1 MQVTETLSEGLKR
14 ELKVTV
20 PAADLEAVVE
30 GRLDELRKTVTMK
43 GFRRGKVPL
52 SIVRRRYQ
60 PRVLGEVLQ
69 QTIET
74 RSREILEERELR
86 PAMQPEIEITAY
98 DEGKDLEFTMGMEV
112 LPDIELG
119 DVSDL
124 TVTRL
129 KAEVTD
135 IAVEDALG
143 RLAEA
148 EKRFEPVETP
158 RPAQEGDQ
166 LVVDIAVE
174 VDGEPAP
181 ERSGTDVPLE
191 LDAEA
196 LMPEM
201 TEQLVGTQ
209 VGEEREVTIAPQTPD
224 SDAEEQ
230 DEAAAEAAAATVFKI
245 TVKEVQERLPVT
257 VDDAFAERRGAE
269 NLDGLRGVVREQ
281 IQSQYDQFSQARL
294 KRSLLDVLDERY
306 KFEVP
311 PGMVEREFDAVWQ
324 QIENDAKRAR
334 SEVAS
339 FLDQPEDEAREEFRQ
354 IAERRVR
361 LGLLIAEIG
370 GRNDIT
376 VEQED
381 LLRAAVAN
389 AREHSEPQR
398 VLEFYRSQ
406 PDQLERFRPTV
417 FEDKVITFL
426 SELATVSEQA
436 VDVETLMRD
445 PDEDEKSSA
454 AGTEQADEEESAAT
468 VEDEKSSA
476 AGTEQADEE
485 ESAATVE
492 DESATSGESG

>member
-1 MQVTETLSEGLKR
+1 MQVTETLAEGLKR

-20 PAADLEAVVE
+20 PAADLESEVE

-52 SIVRRRYQ
+52 SIVRRHYQ

-74 RSREILEERELR
+74 RSREVLEERELR

-112 LPDIELG
+112 LPNIELG
-119 DVSDL
+119 DFSDL

-135 IAVEDALG
+135 ESVEDALG

-158 RPAQEGDQ
+158 RAAQEGDQ
-166 LVVDIAVE
+166 LLVDIAVE

-196 LMPEM
+196 LLPEM
-201 TEQLVGTQ
+201 TEQLVGAQ
-209 VGEEREVTIAPQTPD
+209 AGEEREVTMTPPAPD
-224 SDAEEQ
+224 EEAGEQ
-230 DEAAAEAAAATVFKI
+230 DEPAAAAEATVFKI
-245 TVKEVQERLPVT
+245 TIKEVQERLPVT
-257 VDDAFAERRGAE
+257 IDDAFAERRGAE
-269 NLDGLRGVVREQ
+269 NLDALRGVVREQ
-281 IQSQYDQFSQARL
+281 IQSEYEQVSQARL

-324 QIENDAKRAR
+324 QIENDAKRAD
-334 SEVAS
+334 SEIATM
-339 FLDQPEDEAREEFRQ
+339 LDQPEDEAREEFRQ

-370 GRNDIT
+370 GSNDIT

-381 LLRAAVAN
+381 LLRAAMMS
-389 AREHSEPQR
+389 ARGHPEPQR
-398 VLEFYRSQ
+398 LLEFYRSQ
-406 PDQLERFRPTV
+406 PDALERFRPTV

-426 SELATVSEQA
+426 SELAAVSEQV

-454 AGTEQADEEESAAT
+454 TGTEQADEEESAAP
-468 VEDEKSSA
+468 VEDERVA
-476 AGTEQADEE
+476 
-485 ESAATVE
+485 
-492 DESATSGESG
+492 SGESG

>member
-20 PAADLEAVVE
+20 PAADLESEVE

-52 SIVRRRYQ
+52 SIVRRQYQ

-74 RSREILEERELR
+74 RTREVLEERELR

-112 LPDIELG
+112 LPNIELG
-119 DVSDL
+119 DFSDL

-135 IAVEDALG
+135 DAVEDALG

-148 EKRFEPVETP
+148 EKRFEPVETA
-158 RPAQEGDQ
+158 RAAQEGDQ
-166 LVVDIAVE
+166 LLVDIAVE
-174 VDGEPAP
+174 VDGKPAP

-191 LDAEA
+191 LDTEA

-201 TEQLVGTQ
+201 TEQLVGAQ
-209 VGEEREVTIAPQTPD
+209 AGEEREVTIAPESPD
-224 SDAEEQ
+224 PETGEQ
-230 DEAAAEAAAATVFKI
+230 DEPEAAAAAAATVFKI
-245 TVKEVQERLPVT
+245 TVKEVQERQPT
-257 VDDAFAERRGAE
+257 TIDDSFAQRRGAE
-269 NLDGLRGVVREQ
+269 NLDELRGVVRGQ
-281 IQSQYDQFSQARL
+281 IQEQYDQASQVRL

-306 KFEVP
+306 KFDVP
-311 PGMVEREFDAVWQ
+311 PGMIEREFDAVWQ
-324 QIENDAKRAR
+324 QIENDAKRA
-334 SEVAS
+334 EAEIATI
-339 FLDQPEDEAREEFRQ
+339 LDQPEEEAREEFRR

-370 GRNDIT
+370 GANDIS

-381 LLRAAVAN
+381 LLRAAMMS
-389 AREHSEPQR
+389 ARGHPEPQR
-398 VLEFYRSQ
+398 LLEYYRSQ
-406 PDQLERFRPTV
+406 PQALERFGPTV
-417 FEDKVITFL
+417 FEDKVIAFL
-426 SELATVSEQA
+426 GELAAVSDEV

-445 PDEDEKSSA
+445 PDDDEKPSKSGDPA
-454 AGTEQADEEESAAT
+454 AG
-468 VEDEKSSA
+468 
-476 AGTEQADEE
+476 
-485 ESAATVE
+485 E
-492 DESATSGESG
+492 DESAEVGEGDSTAPGESS

>member
-20 PAADLEAVVE
+20 PAADLEADVE
-30 GRLDELRKTVTMK
+30 GRLDELRKTITMK

-52 SIVRRRYQ
+52 SIVRRHYQ

-74 RSREILEERELR
+74 RSREVLEERELR

-112 LPDIELG
+112 LPNIELG
-119 DVSDL
+119 DFSDL

-135 IAVEDALG
+135 ESVEDALG

-158 RPAQEGDQ
+158 RAAQEGDQ
-166 LVVDIAVE
+166 LLVDIAVE
-174 VDGEPAP
+174 VDGEPVP

-196 LMPEM
+196 LLPEM
-201 TEQLVGTQ
+201 TEQLVGAEAGQ
-209 VGEEREVTIAPQTPD
+209 EREVTMTPPAPEQE
-224 SDAEEQ
+224 AGEQ
-230 DEAAAEAAAATVFKI
+230 DEPAAAAEATIFKI

-269 NLDGLRGVVREQ
+269 NLDALRGVVREQ
-281 IQSQYDQFSQARL
+281 IQSEYEQVSQARL

-306 KFEVP
+306 KFDVP
-311 PGMVEREFDAVWQ
+311 PGMVESEFDAVWQ
-324 QIENDAKRAR
+324 QIENDAKRTE
-334 SEVAS
+334 SEIATM
-339 FLDQPEDEAREEFRQ
+339 LDQPEDEAREEFRQ

-370 GRNDIT
+370 GSNDIA

-381 LLRAAVAN
+381 LLRAAMMS
-389 AREHSEPQR
+389 ARGHPEPQR
-398 VLEFYRSQ
+398 LLEFYRSQ

-417 FEDKVITFL
+417 FEDKVIAFL
-426 SELATVSEQA
+426 SELATVSDKE
-436 VDVETLMRD
+436 VDVETLLRD
-445 PDEDEKSSA
+445 PDDDEKPSKSEA
-454 AGTEQADEEESAAT
+454 AAVGDEESAE
-468 VEDEKSSA
+468 VGEGESSA
-476 AGTEQADEE
+476 Q
-485 ESAATVE
+485 
-492 DESATSGESG
+492 DESG

>member
-20 PAADLEAVVE
+20 PAADLESEVE
-30 GRLDELRKTVTMK
+30 GKLDELRKTVTMK
-43 GFRRGKVPL
+43 GFRPGKVPL
-52 SIVRRRYQ
+52 SIVRRRFQ

-74 RSREILEERELR
+74 RSREVLEERELR

-112 LPDIELG
+112 LPTIELG
-119 DVSDL
+119 DFSDL

-135 IAVEDALG
+135 ESVEDALG

-158 RPAQEGDQ
+158 RAAQEGDQ
-166 LVVDIAVE
+166 LLVDIAVE
-174 VDGEPAP
+174 VDGEPVP
-181 ERSGTDVPLE
+181 ERSGTDLPLE
-191 LDAEA
+191 LDTEA
-196 LMPEM
+196 LLPEM
-201 TEQLVGTQ
+201 REQLVGAQ
-209 VGEEREVTIAPQTPD
+209 AGEEREVTMTPPAPDQE
-224 SDAEEQ
+224 AGEQ
-230 DEAAAEAAAATVFKI
+230 DEPAAAAEATVFKI

-269 NLDGLRGVVREQ
+269 NLDALRGVVREQ
-281 IQSQYDQFSQARL
+281 IQSEYEQVSQARL

-306 KFEVP
+306 KFDVP

-324 QIENDAKRAR
+324 QIENDAKRAE
-334 SEVAS
+334 SDIATI
-339 FLDQPEDEAREEFRQ
+339 LDQPEDEAREEFRQ

-370 GRNDIT
+370 GGNDIT

-381 LLRAAVAN
+381 LLRAAMMS
-389 AREHSEPQR
+389 ARGHPEPQR
-398 VLEFYRSQ
+398 LLEFYRSQ

-417 FEDKVITFL
+417 FEDKVIIFL
-426 SELATVSEQA
+426 SELATVSEQV

-468 VEDEKSSA
+468 VEDESA
-476 AGTEQADEE
+476 A
-485 ESAATVE
+485 
-492 DESATSGESG
+492 SGESG

>member
-20 PAADLEAVVE
+20 PAADLEADVA
-30 GRLDELRKTVTMK
+30 GRLDELRKTITMK

-52 SIVRRRYQ
+52 SIVRRHYQ

-74 RSREILEERELR
+74 RSREVLEERELR

-112 LPDIELG
+112 LPNIELG
-119 DVSDL
+119 DFSDL

-129 KAEVTD
+129 KADVTD
-135 IAVEDALG
+135 ESVEDALG

-158 RPAQEGDQ
+158 RAAQEGDQ
-166 LVVDIAVE
+166 LLVDIAVE

-196 LMPEM
+196 LLPEM
-201 TEQLVGTQ
+201 TEQLVGAEAGQ
-209 VGEEREVTIAPQTPD
+209 EREVTMTPPAPEQE
-224 SDAEEQ
+224 AGEQ
-230 DEAAAEAAAATVFKI
+230 DEPAAAAEATVFKI

-269 NLDGLRGVVREQ
+269 NLDALRGVVREQ
-281 IQSQYDQFSQARL
+281 IQSEYEQVSQARL

-306 KFEVP
+306 KFDVP

-324 QIENDAKRAR
+324 QIENDAKRA
-334 SEVAS
+334 EAEIATI
-339 FLDQPEDEAREEFRQ
+339 LDQPEDEAREEFRQ

-370 GRNDIT
+370 GSNDIT

-381 LLRAAVAN
+381 LLRAAMMS
-389 AREHSEPQR
+389 ARGHPEPQR
-398 VLEFYRSQ
+398 LLEFYRSQ

-426 SELATVSEQA
+426 SELAAVSDEL
-436 VDVETLMRD
+436 VDVETLLRD
-445 PDEDEKSSA
+445 PEDDEKPSKSEAAAVGDEESTEVGEGESSA
-454 AGTEQADEEESAAT
+454 Q
-468 VEDEKSSA
+468 
-476 AGTEQADEE
+476 
-485 ESAATVE
+485 
-492 DESATSGESG
+492 DESG

>member
-1 MQVTETLSEGLKR
+1 MQVTETLAEGLKR

-20 PAADLEAVVE
+20 PAADLEADVE

-52 SIVRRRYQ
+52 SIVRRHYQ

-74 RSREILEERELR
+74 RMRKVLEERELR
-86 PAMQPEIEITAY
+86 PAMQPEVEITAY

-119 DVSDL
+119 DFSGL

-135 IAVEDALG
+135 DAVEDALG

-148 EKRFEPVETP
+148 EKRFEPVEEP

-166 LVVDIAVE
+166 ILVDIAVE
-174 VDGEPAP
+174 VDGMPAP
-181 ERSGTDVPLE
+181 ERSGTDLPLE

-201 TEQLVGTQ
+201 TEQLVGAQ
-209 VGEEREVTIAPQTPD
+209 AGEEREVTIAPQTPD
-224 SDAEEQ
+224 SEAGEQ
-230 DEAAAEAAAATVFKI
+230 DKPAAAAAATVFKI
-245 TVKEVQERLPVT
+245 TVKEVQERLPT
-257 VDDAFAERRGAE
+257 TLDDAFAERRGAKD
-269 NLDGLRGVVREQ
+269 LDEVRGVVREQ
-281 IQSQYDQFSQARL
+281 IQGQYEQASQARL

-324 QIENDAKRAR
+324 QIENDAKR
-334 SEVAS
+334 SESEIATI
-339 FLDQPEDEAREEFRQ
+339 LDQPEEEAREEFRK

-370 GRNDIT
+370 GANDIS

-381 LLRAAVAN
+381 LLRAAMMS
-389 AREHSEPQR
+389 ARGHPEPQR
-398 VLEFYRSQ
+398 LLEYYRSQ
-406 PDQLERFRPTV
+406 PQALERFGPTV

-426 SELATVSEQA
+426 SELATVSDEV

-445 PDEDEKSSA
+445 PDDETLSKSEDPA
-454 AGTEQADEEESAAT
+454 AGEEESPE
-468 VEDEKSSA
+468 V
-476 AGTEQADEE
+476 G
-485 ESAATVE
+485 E
-492 DESATSGESG
+492 DESAAPGESS

>member
-20 PAADLEAVVE
+20 PAADLEADVE

-52 SIVRRRYQ
+52 SIVRRHYQ

-74 RSREILEERELR
+74 RSREVLEERELR

-112 LPDIELG
+112 LPNIEFG
-119 DVSDL
+119 DFSDL

-135 IAVEDALG
+135 ESVEDALG

-158 RPAQEGDQ
+158 RAAQEGDQ
-166 LVVDIAVE
+166 IVVDIAVE
-174 VDGEPAP
+174 VDGEPVP

-196 LMPEM
+196 LLPEM
-201 TEQLVGTQ
+201 AEQLVGAQ
-209 VGEEREVTIAPQTPD
+209 AGEEREVTMTPPAPD
-224 SDAEEQ
+224 EEAGEQ
-230 DEAAAEAAAATVFKI
+230 DEAAAAAEATVFKI

-269 NLDGLRGVVREQ
+269 NLDALRGVVREQ
-281 IQSQYDQFSQARL
+281 IQSEYEQVSQARL

-306 KFEVP
+306 KFDVP

-324 QIENDAKRAR
+324 QIENDAKRAE
-334 SEVAS
+334 SEIATM
-339 FLDQPEDEAREEFRQ
+339 LDQPEDEAREEFRQ

-370 GRNDIT
+370 GSNDIT

-381 LLRAAVAN
+381 LLRAAMMS
-389 AREHSEPQR
+389 ARGHPEPQR
-398 VLEFYRSQ
+398 LLEFYRSQ

-426 SELATVSEQA
+426 SELATVSDEE
-436 VDVETLMRD
+436 VDVETLLRD
-445 PDEDEKSSA
+445 PDDDEKPSKSEVAA
-454 AGTEQADEEESAAT
+454 AGDEESAEVA
-468 VEDEKSSA
+468 E
-476 AGTEQADEE
+476 G
-485 ESAATVE
+485 ESITK
-492 DESATSGESG
+492 DESG

>member
-20 PAADLEAVVE
+20 PAADLESEVE
-30 GRLDELRKTVTMK
+30 GKLDELRKTVTMK

-52 SIVRRRYQ
+52 SIVRRRFQ

-74 RSREILEERELR
+74 RSREVLEERALR

-112 LPDIELG
+112 LPTIELG
-119 DVSDL
+119 DFSDL

-135 IAVEDALG
+135 DAVEEALG

-166 LVVDIAVE
+166 LLVDIAVE
-174 VDGEPAP
+174 VDGKPAP

-196 LMPEM
+196 LLPEM
-201 TEQLVGTQ
+201 REQLVGAQ
-209 VGEEREVTIAPQTPD
+209 AGEEREVTVAPETPD
-224 SDAEEQ
+224 TEAGEQ
-230 DEAAAEAAAATVFKI
+230 DEPAEAAAATVFKI
-245 TVKEVQERLPVT
+245 AVKEVQERLPT
-257 VDDAFAERRGAE
+257 ALDDAFAERRGAE
-269 NLDGLRGVVREQ
+269 NLDELRGAVREQ
-281 IQSQYDQFSQARL
+281 IEQQYDQASQARL

-306 KFEVP
+306 KFDVP

-324 QIENDAKRAR
+324 QIENDAKRADA
-334 SEVAS
+334 EIATI
-339 FLDQPEDEAREEFRQ
+339 LDQPEEEAREEFRR

-370 GRNDIT
+370 GANDIS

-381 LLRAAVAN
+381 LLRAAMMS
-389 AREHSEPQR
+389 ARGHPEPQR
-398 VLEFYRSQ
+398 LLEYYRSQ
-406 PDQLERFRPTV
+406 PQALERFGPTV
-417 FEDKVITFL
+417 FEDKVIAFL
-426 SELATVSEQA
+426 SELATVSDEV
-436 VDVETLMRD
+436 VDVETLLRD
-445 PDEDEKSSA
+445 PDEDEKPSKSADPA
-454 AGTEQADEEESAAT
+454 AG
-468 VEDEKSSA
+468 
-476 AGTEQADEE
+476 G
-485 ESAATVE
+485 
-492 DESATSGESG
+492 DESAEAGEGDSAAPGESS